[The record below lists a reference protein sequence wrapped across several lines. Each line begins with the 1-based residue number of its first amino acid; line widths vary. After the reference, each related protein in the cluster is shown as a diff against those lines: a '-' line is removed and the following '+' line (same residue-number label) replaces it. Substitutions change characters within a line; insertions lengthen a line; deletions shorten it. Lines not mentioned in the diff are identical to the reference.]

1 MHNKMNVIVMFLL
14 IMLSFAIISEVSAA
28 SQADADGTGFD
39 PNIKHDVSSERIEV
53 QNHVDDFKSHN
64 EQNSFNKSME
74 NFQDDKRNEN
84 LYEHG
89 DMNNQT
95 PNDRLEEF
103 NQEDSFGHFN
113 QSQRDVPQDKPLNDN
128 GFNKSQVNDMVPKD
142 GINMSEHRDMKPMG
156 DFNVSSDKFNS
167 PNDLRNNMS
176 FDVPHGKELMDDI
189 ISKLIGLNNISP
201 NIKKDEKIPYKNNA
215 SNNAL
220 APQIPGEKN
229 SSDMWTKSINKNN
242 NLPKQLK
249 KTNKKVK
256 ITKKSKGLKK
266 VNKKLPKKF
275 KKERAKR

>member
-1 MHNKMNVIVMFLL
+1 MHDKKNVIVMFLL

-28 SQADADGTGFD
+28 SQAEGDGTGFD

-74 NFQDDKRNEN
+74 NFQDDNRNEN
-84 LYEHG
+84 LYNRG
-89 DMNNQT
+89 DMNNQA
-95 PNDRLEEF
+95 PNDRFEEF
-103 NQEDSFGHFN
+103 NHEDNFGNFN
-113 QSQRDVPQDKPLNDN
+113 QSQRDVPQDKPLNDD
-128 GFNKSQVNDMVPKD
+128 GFNKSQVNDMRSMD
-142 GINMSEHRDMKPMG
+142 DINMSKPVG
-156 DFNVSSDKFNS
+156 DFNLSSDKFNPS
-167 PNDLRNNMS
+167 DDLRNNVS
-176 FDVPHGKELMDDI
+176 FDVPNGEELMNDV

-201 NIKKDEKIPYKNNA
+201 NIKKDGDKLPNKNNDG
-215 SNNAL
+215 NNAL
-220 APQIPGEKN
+220 ACHIPGEKN
-229 SSDMWTKSINKNN
+229 SSDMPAKGINKNN

-256 ITKKSKGLKK
+256 ITKKSKK